1 MFVWLF
7 SGDATKTTKHSSNIV
22 DTSVLHSKSTRQ
34 PGMSVCVP
42 VCVCVLQSSA
52 CRWSV
57 WERVVRPAAGDP
69 PHHLLAAGLGWDG
82 DQPQLVPRP
91 VSHSQGVWLCS
102 LLFYSIHI
110 TKLWQLSIQVLGQR
124 MSKITLERTKL
135 QWLIIPGYDF
145 HSACTHVYLHDVN
158 QCYTI

>member
-22 DTSVLHSKSTRQ
+22 DTSVLHSKSARQ
-34 PGMSVCVP
+34 PGMSVCVCVP
-42 VCVCVLQSSA
+42 VCVCVLQSCA

-57 WERVVRPAAGDP
+57 WECVVRPAAGDP

-102 LLFYSIHI
+102 LFFEVMAIVNSGFGTENVKNNPWKNKTIMVDYSW
-110 TKLWQLSIQVLGQR
+110 LWFPFCLYTCVFAWCKSVLYNL
-124 MSKITLERTKL
+124 T
-135 QWLIIPGYDF
+135 Y
-145 HSACTHVYLHDVN
+145 
-158 QCYTI
+158 